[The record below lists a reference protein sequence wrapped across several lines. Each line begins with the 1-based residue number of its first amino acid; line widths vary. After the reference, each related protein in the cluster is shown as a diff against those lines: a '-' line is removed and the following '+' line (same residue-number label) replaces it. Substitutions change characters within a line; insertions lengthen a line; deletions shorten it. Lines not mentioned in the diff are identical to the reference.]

1 MNKLTKHLN
10 FPGGREQFFGVILA
24 AALTVP
30 STDTIPPTL
39 LSRKAVCLEFTLHM
53 KYSTMEYMQL
63 RETFN
68 IVELFSV
75 STLIQ
80 KTQDSQV
87 DSLPYN
93 LGVAFY
99 QLCGLEQVTEPLGT
113 YKMRQ
118 IPLALFTLGAG
129 KKAQGGTKCNTLCT
143 L

>member
-1 MNKLTKHLN
+1 
-10 FPGGREQFFGVILA
+10 
-24 AALTVP
+24 
-30 STDTIPPTL
+30 
-39 LSRKAVCLEFTLHM
+39 
-53 KYSTMEYMQL
+53 MEYMQL

-68 IVELFSV
+68 IVELFGV
-75 STLIQ
+75 STL
-80 KTQDSQV
+80 TQDSQV

-99 QLCGLEQVTEPLGT
+99 QLCGLEQVTEPPGT

-118 IPLALFTLGAG
+118 IPLAFFTLGAS

>member
-1 MNKLTKHLN
+1 MG
-10 FPGGREQFFGVILA
+10 GGRVFVVILA

-30 STDTIPPTL
+30 STDTNPPTL
-39 LSRKAVCLEFTLHM
+39 LSRKVVCLEFTLHM

-68 IVELFSV
+68 IVELFGM

-80 KTQDSQV
+80 RTQDSQV

-99 QLCGLEQVTEPLGT
+99 QLCGLEQVTEPPGT

-118 IPLALFTLGAG
+118 IPLAFFTLGAG
-129 KKAQGGTKCNTLCT
+129 KRLKEVPNATRFVLCKNTAQ
-143 L
+143 